1 MTNLMA
7 VETNIHDKMQ
17 HLITIKTLENQ
28 KQNKVQQNSWK
39 IPILL
44 SYYYQL
50 FSWDQE
56 GDMMSL
62 ILFLLYT
69 VQQIKAKLSESKGA
83 KKLLFFSNSTIIYAE
98 NPKENKIIKIDK

>member
-1 MTNLMA
+1 MGNTNFLA
-7 VETNIHDKMQ
+7 YN
-17 HLITIKTLENQ
+17 
-28 KQNKVQQNSWK
+28 
-39 IPILL
+39 
-44 SYYYQL
+44 YQL
-50 FSWDQE
+50 FSSDQE

-98 NPKENKIIKIDK
+98 NPKENKIFKIDK

>member
-1 MTNLMA
+1 
-7 VETNIHDKMQ
+7 
-17 HLITIKTLENQ
+17 
-28 KQNKVQQNSWK
+28 
-39 IPILL
+39 
-44 SYYYQL
+44 
-50 FSWDQE
+50 
-56 GDMMSL
+56 MSL